1 MLEMEVKM
9 YKSIAIDGP
18 SGAGKST
25 ISKLLADKIGFEYL
39 DTGAMY
45 RAFTLYYL
53 ENELDIKDEDLINKN
68 IDKINLEI
76 KNGSF
81 FLNGVNVDKKIRS
94 QEVTKNVSL
103 VSSYKLVRQYLVEE
117 QRRISKKANIVVD
130 GRDIGSSVLPD
141 ASIKFYLTAQAA
153 IRAKRRLDQLNDP
166 SLSFDDIL
174 KDIIRRDEYDSNREI
189 SPLIKVDDAIE
200 IDSSKLDIHQV
211 IDIMVKYLEERNVI

>member
-1 MLEMEVKM
+1 M